1 LGGIPLESVL
11 QQASSVVNRLLG
23 RLSRIGG
30 SPSKKAAAG
39 DVTDPISRLREAAL
53 GFARGAGGQRLVPIG
68 LCALLVAAAVISS
81 LPEVP
86 AATVTASAQA
96 SAQAASVAGAV
107 AAAPDPQFG
116 QGDGPLAADYNDI
129 YLGDGSI
136 PNTLENPG
144 TGIDAKTLLRTYT
157 VVAGDTLSQIAGRFG
172 LAPSTIYWAN
182 KAQMPDPASLHI
194 GQALLIPPMDGLL
207 VKVGTKD
214 TLASLATKYKVLAQD
229 IIDANNLPDTIL
241 TLGETLLIPG
251 ASGGAMPAPKT
262 TTTGGGRTVSAGSWI
277 WPVDGYNYIS
287 QYFWSGHHA
296 IDIASTIGT
305 PVVAAVGGTVVFS
318 GWKYAGSNGYGGGL
332 VIWVM
337 NGAKLYTTY
346 NHLSYAG
353 VRVGQKVRAGQVIGR
368 IGMTGNATGPHLHF
382 EVWLGYPWGLGTTAD
397 AVNPCRYLAGC

>member
-1 LGGIPLESVL
+1 MS
-11 QQASSVVNRLLG
+11 RLLD
-23 RLSRIGG
+23 RLSRIGRP
-30 SPSKKAAAG
+30 PSNESGVGATA
-39 DVTDPISRLREAAL
+39 DPVSRLRAAAL
-53 GFARGAGGQRLVPIG
+53 GFARRDGVERLVPVG

-86 AATVTASAQA
+86 AAKAAASAQA

-107 AAAPDPQFG
+107 AAAPGPQFG

-136 PNTLENPG
+136 PNTLQNPG
-144 TGIDAKTLLRTYT
+144 TGIDARTLLRTYT
-157 VVAGDTLSQIAGRFG
+157 VVAGDTLGAIAGRFG

-214 TLASLATKYKVLAQD
+214 TLASLAAKYKVSAQD
-229 IIDANNLPDTIL
+229 IVDANNLPDTLL
-241 TLGETLLIPG
+241 TPGQTLLIPG
-251 ASGGAMPAPKT
+251 ASGGPMPAPKTTT
-262 TTTGGGRTVSAGSWI
+262 TTTGGGRTVTAGSWV
-277 WPVDGYNYIS
+277 WPVDGYNYVS
-287 QYFWSGHHA
+287 QYFSWSHHA
-296 IDIASTIGT
+296 IDIASTVGT

-337 NGAKLYTTY
+337 NGSRLYTTY
-346 NHLSYAG
+346 NHLSYDG
-353 VRVGQKVRAGQVIGR
+353 VRVGQAVRAGQMIGR

-382 EVWLGYPWGLGTTAD
+382 EVWLGYPWALGTTAD